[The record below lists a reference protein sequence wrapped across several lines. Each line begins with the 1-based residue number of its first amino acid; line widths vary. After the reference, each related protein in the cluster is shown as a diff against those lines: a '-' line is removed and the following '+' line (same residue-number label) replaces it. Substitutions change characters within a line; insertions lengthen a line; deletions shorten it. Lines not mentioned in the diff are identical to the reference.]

1 MPQKSE
7 KIEER
12 LILNFSEKS
21 NVIRVVK
28 VRMKDNTYVRLVVSF
43 ALLESSN

>member
-1 MPQKSE
+1 MPQKCE

-12 LILNFSEKS
+12 LIQNFSEKG
-21 NVIRVVK
+21 NVIRVAK